1 MELNDKVQVRLT
13 EEGAKVLNEN
23 NTFLKMKFKSIYF
36 KTDYKSGDTYT
47 CLLWQLFEHFGC
59 CNNAGSEHA
68 FTGLIPFVEDEKLE
82 FDISNPEGCP
92 YETSTACI
100 LAVGGSCRYCS
111 YNS

>member
-36 KTDYKSGDTYT
+36 KTDYNT

-59 CNNAGSEHA
+59 CNNAGNEHA
-68 FTGLIPFVEDEKLE
+68 FTGLIPFVEDKKLE
-82 FDISNPEGCP
+82 FDVSNPEGCP

-100 LAVGGSCRYCS
+100 LTVGGSCRYCS